1 MQSSQGVCHGSS
13 SGIRARAILQC
24 DPVPPG
30 EGRNPLPAVKEPSAR
45 TAIAWMSGAL
55 ILLAAAGALILDTER
70 RQARRN
76 AWSELESIAG
86 FSSGQVGI
94 WRLDQITDA
103 GTISTDPLLT
113 PAVSDFLESRS
124 APSASVLESIFRQT
138 MLEHSYLDVMLVDSS
153 GALLV
158 SGSDPPL
165 FTGGL
170 PRDLMTTAAVTIPSF
185 VDMHLHTGDSV
196 PHMSVIAPLPDEDGR
211 MRVPPTCLVLI
222 SDASSFLEPILRPGP
237 SIGESVEV
245 ALIEVRGDEVV
256 YLTDPERSGFSALE
270 LRIPLSDAGQ
280 VEAQAASGT
289 RVSMSGTAYHGGRV
303 LAAAAPVQGSP
314 WILIAMMDESAATG
328 GLRSRFGLLIGMLVA
343 SAFAI
348 CFVGLFLWQRE
359 KKRHFEELYRSESRL
374 RASQDRHGITL
385 RAVDDAVVST
395 DLDGRVDLINPAA
408 EELTGWRGSEAFG
421 RPVAD
426 VFRIV
431 DPDSGEPVAD
441 PVAGVLAGGS
451 GTRPSDG
458 ILVSRDGRR
467 TPIEHSVSPIVDS
480 GMKLTGVVLVFR
492 DRTEERLSRGMVEIR
507 LELIRRIA
515 ELPPGEFL
523 ASAAG
528 LVLSLVGAEEGF
540 FCLIGAGDSSCPPR
554 PGPALDD
561 VFRRCVRDGAP
572 ASSPISDGQTMAA
585 AVPVSRDGST
595 AAVFAASGIPQVLF
609 RRRMQILEYFASVIL
624 DLVERRRAKDALTES
639 QRRSRE
645 IFEGSR
651 DGMVMAGPDGLII
664 EANPAYCEMLG
675 YTPGELVGAADPLSV
690 STDACRG
697 SGAGSQAFG
706 TSDPPGFYAMR
717 LVRKDGMP
725 LLVEVRAYSVP
736 DPDGES
742 GYRWYITRDITESER
757 LGLETERLR
766 TQLEQ
771 AQKLEAVGRLA
782 GGVAH
787 DFNNL
792 LMGILNYAEL
802 CRESTAPGNPMRD
815 WLDEIVHI
823 ADRSIELVKHLLAFA
838 RRQPV
843 SPRVTDVNDAIASM
857 MKMLGRLIG
866 EDVELHWLPGAGV
879 PPVMIDPAQLDQ
891 LLVNLALNA
900 RDAFEGPGVLTIETA
915 RTELDEDYCRSRL
928 DTKPGIYAMIIVSD
942 NGSGMSAETV
952 AHIFE
957 PFFTTKDVGKGAG
970 LGLATVHGIVRQNE
984 GFISVYSEPG
994 QGSTFRVGFP
1004 ACDGSPERHRTESPA
1019 ELRTGK
1025 ETVLLV
1031 EDESSVRATVEAFLV
1046 RLGYRVIP
1054 ADCPERALE
1063 MTAASGERVDVLVTD
1078 VVMPGM
1084 NVREFVN
1091 LVGKANPGM
1100 KCLYMSGY
1108 TSNVIVHRGIL
1119 DDSVDFL
1126 AKPFTR
1132 DQLGR
1137 KLREILGRPE
1147 SGGSA

>member
-1 MQSSQGVCHGSS
+1 M
-13 SGIRARAILQC
+13 
-24 DPVPPG
+24 
-30 EGRNPLPAVKEPSAR
+30 KEPSAR
-45 TAIAWMSGAL
+45 TAVAWMSGAL
-55 ILLAAAGALILDTER
+55 LFLAAAGALILDTER

-103 GTISTDPLLT
+103 GMISTDPMLT
-113 PAVSDFLESRS
+113 PAVSDYLESRS
-124 APSASVLESIFRQT
+124 APSAYLLESIFRQT

-170 PRDLMTTAAVTIPSF
+170 PRDLVTTAADTLTPSF
-185 VDMHLHTGDSV
+185 VDMHLHGGDSV
-196 PHMSVIAPLPDEDGR
+196 PHMSVIAPLSDDEGR
-211 MRVPPTCLVLI
+211 IRVPPAYLVLI
-222 SDASSFLEPILRPGP
+222 SDASSFLDPILRPGP
-237 SIGESVEV
+237 SIGDAVEV
-245 ALIEVRGDEVV
+245 ALIEVRGDDVV
-256 YLTDPERSGFSALE
+256 YLNEPEHSGFSALE
-270 LRIPLSDAGQ
+270 LRIPMSDAGQ
-280 VEAQAASGT
+280 VEAQAASGA
-289 RVSMSGTAYHGGRV
+289 RVCLSGTAYHGGRV

-314 WILIAMMDESAATG
+314 WILIAMMDEPAATG
-328 GLRSRFGLLIGMLVA
+328 GLRARFGLLMGLFVV

-348 CFVGLFLWQRE
+348 CLGGLFLWQRE

-395 DLDGRVDLINPAA
+395 DLDGRVDLINPVA
-408 EELTGWRGSEAFG
+408 EELTGWHGSEAFG

-431 DPDSGEPVAD
+431 DPGTGEPSAD

-451 GTRPSDG
+451 GTRPSDS
-458 ILVSRDGRR
+458 ILVSRDGTR
-467 TPIEHSVSPIVDS
+467 TPIEHSVSPIFDS
-480 GMKLTGVVLVFR
+480 GKKLTGVVLVFR
-492 DRTEERLSRGMVEIR
+492 DRTEERLGRGMVEIR

-540 FCLIGAGDSSCPPR
+540 FCVVGAGDSSCPPQ
-554 PGPALDD
+554 PGPALED
-561 VFRRCVRDGAP
+561 VFQRCIRDGVP
-572 ASSPISDGQTMAA
+572 ASSPISGGQAMAA
-585 AVPVSRDGST
+585 AVPVSRDGTT
-595 AAVFAASGIPQVLF
+595 AAVLAAYGIPQILF
-609 RRRMQILEYFASVIL
+609 HRRMQILEYFASVIL
-624 DLVERRRAKDALTES
+624 DLVERRGTEDALKES
-639 QRRSRE
+639 QRCYRE

-651 DGMVMAGPDGLII
+651 DGMVMAGPGGLIM

-675 YTPGELVGAADPLSV
+675 YTPGELVGAVDTLAATTSRDEGIP
-690 STDACRG
+690 AEPQ
-697 SGAGSQAFG
+697 AGGGESQ
-706 TSDPPGFYAMR
+706 SGFYAMR
-717 LVRKDGMP
+717 LLRKDGTP

-736 DPDGES
+736 GVGGGQ

-757 LGLETERLR
+757 LGLETEKLR

-802 CRESTAPGNPMRD
+802 CRESTAPGNPLRE
-815 WLDEIVHI
+815 WIDEIVHI

-866 EDVELHWLPGAGV
+866 EDVDLHWLPGAGV

-915 RTELDEDYCRSRL
+915 RAELDEDYCRSRL
-928 DTKPGIYAMIIVSD
+928 DVKPGIYAMIIVSD
-942 NGSGMSAETV
+942 NGIGMDAETV
-952 AHIFE
+952 EHIFE

-984 GFISVYSEPG
+984 GFVSVYSEPG

-1019 ELRTGK
+1019 EPRTGK

-1031 EDESSVRATVEAFLV
+1031 EDEASVRATVDAFLV
-1046 RLGYRVIP
+1046 RLGYRVIS
-1054 ADCPERALE
+1054 AECPEHALE
-1063 MTAASGERVDVLVTD
+1063 LMAASSERVDVLVTD

-1084 NVREFVN
+1084 NVREFVD

-1137 KLREILGRPE
+1137 KLREILGRPAP
-1147 SGGSA
+1147 GGSA